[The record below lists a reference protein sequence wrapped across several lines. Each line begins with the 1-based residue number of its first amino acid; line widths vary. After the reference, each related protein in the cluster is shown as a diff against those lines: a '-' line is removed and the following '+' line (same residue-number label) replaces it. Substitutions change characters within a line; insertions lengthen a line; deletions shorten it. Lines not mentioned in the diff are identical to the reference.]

1 MHDTHQFLSA
11 LAVVLCIAAVTTVV
25 FQRLRQPVILGYI
38 LAGLIIGPHVP
49 FPLVADS
56 SIVHTL
62 SEIGVILVMFSLG
75 LEFSLRKLASVGP
88 TATLTALIETSLMMW
103 IGFNVA
109 QLFGWTTVESLF
121 TGAVLAISST
131 TIVAKAF
138 QEQNVTGRLREKVV
152 GVLIVEDLIAIL
164 LLATL
169 TAIASGSG
177 LTAWPMSIMVVKLA
191 GFLVAMISIGLL
203 IIPRAMRLIIQ
214 LNRPETIIISSV
226 GICFAFALLAQAF
239 GYSVALGAFIAGSLI
254 AESGEEKKV
263 EKLVEPVRDI
273 FAAVFFVS
281 VGMLI
286 DPGQVMQFW
295 QAILLLTLVV
305 VVGKV
310 VGVSV
315 GSFLTGSR
323 LRTSIQSGMSLAQ
336 IGEFSFII
344 AGLGLTL
351 DATGSF
357 LYPVAIV
364 VSALTTLTTPW
375 LIRASGPVASW
386 VDRTLPGPLQT
397 FSVLYGSWIEKLRTT
412 PRSQGTVANLRRL
425 LVFLLID
432 AALFALILT
441 GLTTFSDQLITLAKE
456 HVGLPS
462 LVAWP
467 LLILVAITLLAPFF
481 FGVVRLGRKLGA
493 TLAEMVMPASDAN
506 RVDLADAPR
515 RLLEITLEIAIVVIV
530 GAPLL
535 VLTRPFLPAGEASA
549 LLLVIIAVL
558 GIAFWRSATNLE
570 GHVRA
575 GSQVIVA
582 ALAKQSR
589 SRGESLA
596 PKDLRQVEQLLPGL
610 GALTVI
616 SLDST
621 SSAIGKTLAEL
632 NLRAMTGASVLA
644 ITRSDGPVVAPS
656 AQEILRTGDVLAFTG
671 THEAIV
677 AARKHLRSGGASTDN
692 LGD

>member
-11 LAVVLCIAAVTTVV
+11 LAVVLCFAAVTTVI
-25 FQRLRQPVILGYI
+25 FQRLRQSVILGYI
-38 LAGLIIGPHVP
+38 LAGILIGPHVP

-56 SIVHTL
+56 RIVHTL

-109 QLFGWTTVESLF
+109 QMFGWTTIESMF

-138 QEQNVTGRLREKVV
+138 QEQKVTGRLREKVV
-152 GVLIVEDLIAIL
+152 GVLIVEDLIAIIL
-164 LLATL
+164 LTTL

-177 LTAWPMSIMVVKLA
+177 LAAGPLSIMVGKLA
-191 GFLVAMISIGLL
+191 GFLVALISIGLL
-203 IIPRAMRLIIQ
+203 IVPRVMRIIIQ
-214 LNRPETIIISSV
+214 LNRPETIIISSI
-226 GICFAFALLAQAF
+226 GICFALALLAQAF

-254 AESGEEKKV
+254 AESGEERKV

-286 DPGQVMQFW
+286 DPKQVVQYW
-295 QAILLLTLVV
+295 PAILILTLVV

-351 DATGSF
+351 DATRSF
-357 LYPVAIV
+357 LYSVAIV

-375 LIRASGPVASW
+375 LIRASDPVASW
-386 VDRTLPGPLQT
+386 VDHILPKPLQT
-397 FSVLYGSWIEKLRTT
+397 FSVLYGSWIEKLQNA
-412 PRSQGTVANLRRL
+412 PRSQGTVARIRRM
-425 LVFLLID
+425 LVLLLID
-432 AALFALILT
+432 AVFFATILI
-441 GLTTFSDQLITLAKE
+441 GLSAFSDRLIALAHE

-462 LVAWP
+462 QIAWP
-467 LLILVAITLLAPFF
+467 LLILLGICLIAPFV
-481 FGVVRLGRKLGA
+481 FGMLRLGRKLGLS
-493 TLAEMVMPASDAN
+493 LAELVLPASGEN
-506 RVDLADAPR
+506 RLDLAYAPR
-515 RLLEITLEIAIVVIV
+515 RLLETTLEIAIVVII
-530 GAPLL
+530 GAPLA
-535 VLTRPFLPAGEASA
+535 VLTRPFLPAGETSVV
-549 LLLVIIAVL
+549 LLVMIVAL
-558 GIAFWRSATNLE
+558 GIAFWRSATNLQE
-570 GHVRA
+570 HVRA
-575 GSQVIVA
+575 GSEVIVSV
-582 ALAKQSR
+582 LAKQSR
-589 SRGESLA
+589 SRGESSA
-596 PKDLRQVEQLLPGL
+596 QKDLRQVEQLLPGL
-610 GALTVI
+610 GALTAAR
-616 SLDST
+616 LEP
-621 SSAIGKTLAEL
+621 SSSVIGKNLAEL
-632 NLRAMTGASVLA
+632 NLRALTGASVLA
-644 ITRSDGPVVAPS
+644 ITREEGPVVSPT
-656 AQEILRTGDVLAFTG
+656 AQETLQVGDVLALTG
-671 THEAIV
+671 THEAIE
-677 AARKHLRSGGASTDN
+677 AARKHLR
-692 LGD
+692 

>member
-1 MHDTHQFLSA
+1 MHETPQFLSA
-11 LAVVLCIAAVTTVV
+11 LAVVLCVAALTTVI
-25 FQRLRQPVILGYI
+25 FQRLRQPVVLGYI

-56 SIVHTL
+56 NIVYTL

-88 TATLTALIETSLMMW
+88 TATLTALVETSLMMW
-103 IGFNVA
+103 IGFSVA

-121 TGAVLAISST
+121 TGAVIAISST

-138 QEQNVTGRLREKVV
+138 QEQKITGRLREKVV
-152 GVLIVEDLIAIL
+152 GILIVEDLIAIL

-177 LTAWPMSIMVVKLA
+177 LTAGPLTIMVGKLA
-191 GFLVAMISIGLL
+191 GFLIALISIGLL
-203 IIPRAMRLIIQ
+203 IVPRAMRLII
-214 LNRPETIIISSV
+214 LLDRPETIVISSI
-226 GICFAFALLAQAF
+226 GICFALALLAHAF

-254 AESGEEKKV
+254 AESGEEKKI

-286 DPGQVMQFW
+286 DPSQVIQFW
-295 QAILLLTLVV
+295 PAILVLVPVV

-315 GSFLTGSR
+315 GSFLTGNR

-344 AGLGLTL
+344 AGLGLSL

-375 LIRASGPVASW
+375 LIRASDPVASW
-386 VDRTLPGPLQT
+386 VDSTLPRPLQT
-397 FSVLYGSWIEKLRTT
+397 FTVLYGSWIEKLRIT
-412 PRSQGTVANLRRL
+412 PRSRGTVSRIRRMLVL
-425 LVFLLID
+425 LLLD
-432 AALFALILT
+432 AALLAAIFT
-441 GLTTFSDQLITLAKE
+441 GLSVFSDQLIALADK
-456 HVGLPS
+456 HLGLPPT
-462 LVAWP
+462 VAWP
-467 LLILVAITLLAPFF
+467 ALILAGIFLTAPFV
-481 FGVVRLGRKLGA
+481 FGVVQLGRKLGR
-493 TLAEMVMPASDAN
+493 TLAELVLPTAGKS
-506 RVDLADAPR
+506 RIDLADAPR
-515 RLLEITLEIAIVVIV
+515 RLLEITLEIAIVVII
-530 GAPLL
+530 GAPLV
-535 VLTRPFLPAGEASA
+535 VLTRPFLPAGGASA
-549 LLLVIIAVL
+549 LLLVLFIVL
-558 GIAFWRSATNLE
+558 GIAFWRSATNLQ

-575 GSQVIVA
+575 GSEVIVA

-589 SRGESLA
+589 SGGESSA
-596 PKDLRQVEQLLPGL
+596 QKDLRQVEQLLPGL
-610 GALTVI
+610 GTLTAVR
-616 SLDST
+616 LAST
-621 SSAIGKTLAEL
+621 SPAIGKTLAEL
-632 NLRAMTGASVLA
+632 NLRALTGASVLA
-644 ITRSDGPVVAPS
+644 ITRDESPVVTPT
-656 AQEILRTGDVLAFTG
+656 AQEILHAGDVLAITG
-671 THEAIV
+671 THEAIE
-677 AARKHLRSGGASTDN
+677 AARKQLR
-692 LGD
+692 

>member
-11 LAVVLCIAAVTTVV
+11 LAVVLCFAAVTTVI
-25 FQRLRQPVILGYI
+25 FQRLRQSVILGYI
-38 LAGLIIGPHVP
+38 LAGILIGPHVP

-56 SIVHTL
+56 RIVHTL

-109 QLFGWTTVESLF
+109 QMFGWTTIESMF

-138 QEQNVTGRLREKVV
+138 QEQKVTGRLREKVV
-152 GVLIVEDLIAIL
+152 GVLIVEDLIAIIL
-164 LLATL
+164 LTTL

-177 LTAWPMSIMVVKLA
+177 LAAGPLSIMVGKLA
-191 GFLVAMISIGLL
+191 GFLVALISIGLL
-203 IIPRAMRLIIQ
+203 IVPRVMRIIIQ
-214 LNRPETIIISSV
+214 LNRPETIIISSI
-226 GICFAFALLAQAF
+226 GICFALALLAQAF

-254 AESGEEKKV
+254 AESGEERKV

-286 DPGQVMQFW
+286 DPKQVVQYW
-295 QAILLLTLVV
+295 PAILILTLVV

-351 DATGSF
+351 DATRSF
-357 LYPVAIV
+357 LYSVAIV

-375 LIRASGPVASW
+375 LIRASDPVASW
-386 VDRTLPGPLQT
+386 VDHILPKPLQT
-397 FSVLYGSWIEKLRTT
+397 FSVLYGSWIEKLQNA
-412 PRSQGTVANLRRL
+412 PRSQGTVARIRRM
-425 LVFLLID
+425 LVLLLID
-432 AALFALILT
+432 AVFFATILI
-441 GLTTFSDQLITLAKE
+441 GLSAFSDRLIALAHE

-462 LVAWP
+462 QIAWP
-467 LLILVAITLLAPFF
+467 LLILLGICLIAPFV
-481 FGVVRLGRKLGA
+481 FGMLRLGRKLGLS
-493 TLAEMVMPASDAN
+493 LAELVLPASGEN
-506 RVDLADAPR
+506 RLDLAYAPR
-515 RLLEITLEIAIVVIV
+515 RLLETTLEIAIVFII
-530 GAPLL
+530 GAPLA
-535 VLTRPFLPAGEASA
+535 VLTRPFLPAGETSVV
-549 LLLVIIAVL
+549 LLVMIVAL
-558 GIAFWRSATNLE
+558 GIAFWRSATNLQE
-570 GHVRA
+570 HVRA
-575 GSQVIVA
+575 GSEVIVSV
-582 ALAKQSR
+582 LAKQSR
-589 SRGESLA
+589 SRGESSA
-596 PKDLRQVEQLLPGL
+596 QKDLRQVEQLLPGL
-610 GALTVI
+610 GALTAAR
-616 SLDST
+616 LEP
-621 SSAIGKTLAEL
+621 SSSVIGKNLAEL
-632 NLRAMTGASVLA
+632 NLRALTGASVLA
-644 ITRSDGPVVAPS
+644 ITREEGPVVSPT
-656 AQEILRTGDVLAFTG
+656 AQETLQVGDVLALTG
-671 THEAIV
+671 THEAIE
-677 AARKHLRSGGASTDN
+677 AARKHLR
-692 LGD
+692 

>member
-11 LAVVLCIAAVTTVV
+11 LAVVLCIAALTTVI

-88 TATLTALIETSLMMW
+88 TATLTALVETSLMMW
-103 IGFNVA
+103 LGFNVA

-138 QEQNVTGRLREKVV
+138 QEQNIAGRLREKVV

-177 LTAWPMSIMVVKLA
+177 LAAGPLSIMIGKLA
-191 GFLVAMISIGLL
+191 GFLIALISIGLL
-203 IIPRAMRLIIQ
+203 IVPRLMRLVIK
-214 LNRPETIIISSV
+214 LNRPETIIVSSV
-226 GICFAFALLAQAF
+226 GICFALALLAQAF

-263 EKLVEPVRDI
+263 EQLVEPVRDI

-286 DPGQVMQFW
+286 DPRQVIQYW
-295 QAILLLTLVV
+295 PAILVLALVV

-310 VGVSV
+310 TGVSV

-375 LIRASGPVASW
+375 LIRASDPVASW

-412 PRSQGTVANLRRL
+412 PRSQGTVSRIRRML
-425 LVFLLID
+425 ALLLID
-432 AALFALILT
+432 AALFAAIFT
-441 GLTTFSDQLITLAKE
+441 GLSSFSDQLISLAHE
-456 HVGLPS
+456 HVGLPPQ
-462 LVAWP
+462 VAWP
-467 LLILVAITLLAPFF
+467 LLIVVGMFLVAPFV
-481 FGVVRLGRKLGA
+481 FGVVQLGRKLGA
-493 TLAEMVMPASDAN
+493 SLAELVLPTSGGN
-506 RVDLADAPR
+506 RIDLADAPR
-515 RLLEITLEIAIVVIV
+515 RLLEITLEIAIVVVI
-530 GAPLL
+530 GAPLV
-535 VLTRPFLPAGEASA
+535 VLTRPFLPAGEASV
-549 LLLVIIAVL
+549 LLLVMIVVL
-558 GIAFWRSATNLE
+558 GIAFWRNATNLQ

-575 GSQVIVA
+575 GSEVIVA

-589 SRGESLA
+589 SGGESSVQ
-596 PKDLRQVEQLLPGL
+596 KDLRQIEQLLPGL
-610 GALTVI
+610 GALTAVR
-616 SLDST
+616 LAST
-621 SSAIGKTLAEL
+621 SPAIGKTLAEL
-632 NLRAMTGASVLA
+632 NLRALTGASVLA
-644 ITRSDGPVVAPS
+644 ITRDEGPVLTPT
-656 AQEILRTGDVLAFTG
+656 AQEILHVGDVLALTG
-671 THEAIV
+671 THEAID
-677 AARKHLRSGGASTDN
+677 AARKQLS
-692 LGD
+692 

>member
-11 LAVVLCIAAVTTVV
+11 LAVVLCFAAVTTVI
-25 FQRLRQPVILGYI
+25 FQRLRQSVILGYI
-38 LAGLIIGPHVP
+38 LAGILIGPHVP

-56 SIVHTL
+56 RIVHTL

-109 QLFGWTTVESLF
+109 QMFGWTTIESMF

-138 QEQNVTGRLREKVV
+138 QEQKVTGRLREKVV
-152 GVLIVEDLIAIL
+152 GVLIVEDLIAIIL
-164 LLATL
+164 LTTL

-177 LTAWPMSIMVVKLA
+177 LAAGPLSIMVGKLA
-191 GFLVAMISIGLL
+191 GFLVALISIGLL
-203 IIPRAMRLIIQ
+203 IVPRVMRIIIQ
-214 LNRPETIIISSV
+214 LNRPETIIISSI
-226 GICFAFALLAQAF
+226 GICFALALLAQAF

-254 AESGEEKKV
+254 AESGEERKV

-286 DPGQVMQFW
+286 DPKQVVQYW
-295 QAILLLTLVV
+295 PAILILTLVV

-351 DATGSF
+351 DATRSF
-357 LYPVAIV
+357 LYSVAIV

-375 LIRASGPVASW
+375 LIRASDPVASW
-386 VDRTLPGPLQT
+386 VDHILPKPLQT
-397 FSVLYGSWIEKLRTT
+397 FSVLYGSWIEKLQNA
-412 PRSQGTVANLRRL
+412 PRSQGTVARIRRM
-425 LVFLLID
+425 LVLLLID
-432 AALFALILT
+432 AVFFATILI
-441 GLTTFSDQLITLAKE
+441 GLSAFSDRLIALAHE

-462 LVAWP
+462 QIAWP
-467 LLILVAITLLAPFF
+467 LLILVGICLIAPFV
-481 FGVVRLGRKLGA
+481 FGMLRLGRKLGLS
-493 TLAEMVMPASDAN
+493 LAELVLPASGEN
-506 RVDLADAPR
+506 RLDLAYAPR
-515 RLLEITLEIAIVVIV
+515 RLLETTLEIAIVVII
-530 GAPLL
+530 GAPLA
-535 VLTRPFLPAGEASA
+535 VLTRPFLPAGETSVV
-549 LLLVIIAVL
+549 LLVMIVAL
-558 GIAFWRSATNLE
+558 GIAFWRSATNLQE
-570 GHVRA
+570 HVRA
-575 GSQVIVA
+575 GSEVIVSV
-582 ALAKQSR
+582 LAKQSR
-589 SRGESLA
+589 SRGESSA
-596 PKDLRQVEQLLPGL
+596 QKDLRQVEQLLPGL
-610 GALTVI
+610 GALTAAR
-616 SLDST
+616 LEP
-621 SSAIGKTLAEL
+621 SSSVIGKNLAEL
-632 NLRAMTGASVLA
+632 NLRALTGASVLA
-644 ITRSDGPVVAPS
+644 ITREEGPVVSPT
-656 AQEILRTGDVLAFTG
+656 AQETLQVGDVLALTG
-671 THEAIV
+671 THEAIE
-677 AARKHLRSGGASTDN
+677 AARKHLR
-692 LGD
+692 

>member
-11 LAVVLCIAAVTTVV
+11 LAVVLCIAAITTVV

-88 TATLTALIETSLMMW
+88 TASLTALIETSLMMW

-109 QLFGWTTVESLF
+109 QLFGWTTVEGLF

-131 TIVAKAF
+131 TIVTKAF
-138 QEQNVTGRLREKVV
+138 QEQNITGRLREKVV

-177 LTAWPMSIMVVKLA
+177 LTALPMTIMVSKLA
-191 GFLVAMISIGLL
+191 GFLVALISIGLL
-203 IIPRAMRLIIQ
+203 IVPRAMRLIIQ

-226 GICFAFALLAQAF
+226 GICFALALLAQSF

-254 AESGEEKKV
+254 AESGEVKKV
-263 EKLVEPVRDI
+263 EELVEPVRDI

-286 DPGQVMQFW
+286 DPRQVIQFW
-295 QAILLLTLVV
+295 PAILLLALVV

-375 LIRASGPVASW
+375 LIRASDPVANW

-397 FSVLYGSWIEKLRTT
+397 FSVLYGSWIEKLRTA
-412 PRSQGTVANLRRL
+412 PRSQGTVANIRRL
-425 LVFLLID
+425 LVLLLID
-432 AALFALILT
+432 AALFAAILT
-441 GLTTFSDQLITLAKE
+441 CLSTFSDRLIALATE
-456 HVGLPS
+456 QVGLPS
-462 LVAWP
+462 QIAWP
-467 LLILVAITLLAPFF
+467 LLILAAIILLTPFF
-481 FGVVRLGRKLGA
+481 FGVVRLGRKLGG
-493 TLAEMVMPASDAN
+493 TLAEMVLPVSDVN

-535 VLTRPFLPAGEASA
+535 ALTRPFLPAGEASA
-549 LLLVIIAVL
+549 LLLVMIIVL
-558 GIAFWRSATNLE
+558 GIAFWRSATNLQ
-570 GHVRA
+570 GHVQA
-575 GSQVIVA
+575 GSEVIVA

-596 PKDLRQVEQLLPGL
+596 QKDLRQVEQLLPGL
-610 GALTVI
+610 GALTVVR
-616 SLDST
+616 LAST
-621 SSAIGKTLAEL
+621 SPAIGKTLAEL
-632 NLRAMTGASVLA
+632 NLRALTGASVLA
-644 ITRSDGPVVAPS
+644 ITRDDGPVVAPS
-656 AQEILRTGDVLAFTG
+656 AQEILQAGDVLAFTG
-671 THEAIV
+671 THEAIE
-677 AARKHLRSGGASTDN
+677 AARKQLRSEEGSKTT
-692 LGD
+692 

>member
-1 MHDTHQFLSA
+1 MHETHQFLSA

-25 FQRLRQPVILGYI
+25 FQRLRQSVILGYI
-38 LAGLIIGPHVP
+38 LAGIIIGPHVP

-62 SEIGVILVMFSLG
+62 SETGVILVMFSLG

-88 TATLTALIETSLMMW
+88 TATLTALVETSLMMW

-109 QLFGWTTVESLF
+109 QLFGWTTIESLF

-138 QEQNVTGRLREKVV
+138 QEQKVTGRLREKVV

-177 LTAWPMSIMVVKLA
+177 LSAGPLSLMVGKLA
-191 GFLVAMISIGLL
+191 GFLIALISIGLL
-203 IIPRAMRLIIQ
+203 IVPRLMRMIIQ
-214 LNRPETIIISSV
+214 LNRPETTIISSV
-226 GICFAFALLAQAF
+226 GICFALALLAQAF

-254 AESGEEKKV
+254 AESGEERKV

-286 DPGQVMQFW
+286 DPREVIQFW
-295 QAILLLTLVV
+295 PAILVLALVV

-315 GSFLTGSR
+315 GYFLTGSR
-323 LRTSIQSGMSLAQ
+323 LRISIQSGMSLAQ

-357 LYPVAIV
+357 LYSVAIV

-375 LIRASGPVASW
+375 LIRASDPVASW
-386 VDRTLPGPLQT
+386 VDRTLPKPLQT
-397 FSVLYGSWIEKLRTT
+397 FSVLYGSWIEKLQNALRT
-412 PRSQGTVANLRRL
+412 QGTVAGIRRML
-425 LVFLLID
+425 ILLLID
-432 AALFALILT
+432 AALFAAILI
-441 GLTTFSDQLITLAKE
+441 GLSAFSDRLIALLHE
-456 HVGLPS
+456 QVGLPQQ
-462 LVAWP
+462 LAWP
-467 LLILVAITLLAPFF
+467 LLIIVGVFLVAPFV
-481 FGVVRLGRKLGA
+481 FGMLRLGRKLGL
-493 TLAEMVMPASDAN
+493 TLANLVLPVSGGN

-515 RLLEITLEIAIVVIV
+515 RLLEITLEIAIVVII
-530 GAPLL
+530 GAPLV
-535 VLTRPFLPAGEASA
+535 VLTRPFLPAGEAGVF
-549 LLLVIIAVL
+549 LLVMIVVL
-558 GIAFWRSATNLE
+558 GIAFWRSATNLQE
-570 GHVRA
+570 HVLA
-575 GSQVIVA
+575 GSEVIVA
-582 ALAKQSR
+582 VLAKQSR
-589 SRGESLA
+589 SLGESSSQ
-596 PKDLRQVEQLLPGL
+596 KDLRQVEQLLPGL
-610 GALTVI
+610 GSLTVAR
-616 SLDST
+616 LDS
-621 SSAIGKTLAEL
+621 SSPAMGKTLAEL
-632 NLRAMTGASVLA
+632 NLRALTGASVLA
-644 ITRSDGPVVAPS
+644 ITREDGHVVAPT
-656 AQEILRTGDVLAFTG
+656 AQDTLQAGDVLALTG
-671 THEAIV
+671 THEAIEG
-677 AARKHLRSGGASTDN
+677 ARKLLH
-692 LGD
+692 

>member
-11 LAVVLCIAAVTTVV
+11 LAVVLCFAAVTTVI
-25 FQRLRQPVILGYI
+25 FQRLRQSVILGYI
-38 LAGLIIGPHVP
+38 LAGILIGPHVP

-56 SIVHTL
+56 RIVHTL

-109 QLFGWTTVESLF
+109 QMFGWTTIESMF

-138 QEQNVTGRLREKVV
+138 QEQKVTGRLREKVV
-152 GVLIVEDLIAIL
+152 GVLIVEDLIAIIL
-164 LLATL
+164 LTTL

-177 LTAWPMSIMVVKLA
+177 LAAGPLSIMVGKLA
-191 GFLVAMISIGLL
+191 GFLVALISIGLL
-203 IIPRAMRLIIQ
+203 IVPRVMRIIIQ
-214 LNRPETIIISSV
+214 LNRPETIIISSI
-226 GICFAFALLAQAF
+226 GICFALALLAQAF

-254 AESGEEKKV
+254 AESGEERKV

-286 DPGQVMQFW
+286 DPKQVVQYW
-295 QAILLLTLVV
+295 PAILILTLVV

-351 DATGSF
+351 DATRSF
-357 LYPVAIV
+357 LYSVAIV

-375 LIRASGPVASW
+375 LIRASDPVASW
-386 VDRTLPGPLQT
+386 VDHILPKPLQT
-397 FSVLYGSWIEKLRTT
+397 FSVLYGSWIEKLQNA
-412 PRSQGTVANLRRL
+412 PRSQGTVARIRRM
-425 LVFLLID
+425 LVLLLID
-432 AALFALILT
+432 AAFFATILI
-441 GLTTFSDQLITLAKE
+441 GLSAFSDRLIALAHE

-462 LVAWP
+462 QIAWP
-467 LLILVAITLLAPFF
+467 LLILVGICLIAPFV
-481 FGVVRLGRKLGA
+481 FGMLRLGRKLGLS
-493 TLAEMVMPASDAN
+493 LAELVLPASGEN
-506 RVDLADAPR
+506 RLDLAYAPR
-515 RLLEITLEIAIVVIV
+515 RLLETTLEIAIVVII
-530 GAPLL
+530 GAPLA
-535 VLTRPFLPAGEASA
+535 VLTRPFLPAGETSVV
-549 LLLVIIAVL
+549 LLVMIVAL
-558 GIAFWRSATNLE
+558 GIAFWRSATNLQE
-570 GHVRA
+570 HVRA
-575 GSQVIVA
+575 GSEVIVSV
-582 ALAKQSR
+582 LAKQSR
-589 SRGESLA
+589 SRGESSA
-596 PKDLRQVEQLLPGL
+596 QKDLRQVEQLLPGL
-610 GALTVI
+610 GALTAAR
-616 SLDST
+616 LEP
-621 SSAIGKTLAEL
+621 SSSVIGKNLAEL
-632 NLRAMTGASVLA
+632 NLRALTGASVLA
-644 ITRSDGPVVAPS
+644 ITREEGPVVSPT
-656 AQEILRTGDVLAFTG
+656 AQETLQVGDVLALTG
-671 THEAIV
+671 THEAIE
-677 AARKHLRSGGASTDN
+677 AARKHLR
-692 LGD
+692 